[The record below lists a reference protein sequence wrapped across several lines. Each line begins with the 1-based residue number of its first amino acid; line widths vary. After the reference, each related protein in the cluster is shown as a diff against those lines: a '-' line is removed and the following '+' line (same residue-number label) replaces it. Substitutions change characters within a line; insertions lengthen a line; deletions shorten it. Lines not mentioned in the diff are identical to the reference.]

1 MKTMTKI
8 ATVITLLGAGFS
20 TLSAA
25 QMSGE
30 QLFQANCTAC
40 HVTVHPE
47 DESKLLAPP
56 IMGAVKHV
64 KEKFGSKE
72 EAVKFMV
79 DYIQNPSKEKAACES
94 GSIEKFGVMPSLKG
108 AVSPED
114 LEKIASYVY
123 DTYPNGGGKGQGK
136 RQGKGQGKKGE
147 CDHGDKGQGQG
158 MHKGQVR
165 GQGKGMHRGQG
176 RGQGKGM
183 HRRKGQNQAQF

>member
-1 MKTMTKI
+1 MKTITKI

-20 TLSAA
+20 TLSATE
-25 QMSGE
+25 MSGE
-30 QLFQANCTAC
+30 QLFQTNCTAC
-40 HVTVHPE
+40 HVTAHTE
-47 DESKLLAPP
+47 DESKMLAPP

-94 GSIEKFGVMPSLKG
+94 HSIEKFGVMPSQKG
-108 AVSPED
+108 VVSPED
-114 LEKIASYVY
+114 IEKIASYIY

-136 RQGKGQGKKGE
+136 KGG
-147 CDHGDKGQGQG
+147 CDHDDKGQGQD
-158 MHKGQVR
+158 MNK
-165 GQGKGMHRGQG
+165 GQG

-183 HRRKGQNQAQF
+183 HRGQRKGQGKGMHRRRGQGKGQS